1 MSQPAYELPLGEVGD
16 HVAELRRA
24 AEHGD
29 VVYLTERGERLAAV
43 IPLHRPSPRMVT
55 SGRLAAVA
63 GTLPDFER
71 FVDVETSRDSWDGP

>member
-1 MSQPAYELPLGEVGD
+1 MTRSAYELPLGEVGD

-43 IPLHRPSPRMVT
+43 IPLHRPTPQTTT
-55 SGRLAAVA
+55 SRRLAAVV

-71 FVDVETSRDSWDGP
+71 FVDVETSRDNWDGP